1 MKDTVR
7 TFGESFGRPAT
18 LVAAGA
24 AIALLLAVSGPA
36 LAAGAAQGTDLW
48 GGPGAKGAGVGATF
62 DTTVFVTGG
71 FPASGTVEFWVG
83 GAVVDSAPFSVPARG
98 TAAVATPS
106 TLNGLGAFLIRV
118 RADVPVGA
126 WSETYNETPGG
137 RFGLAIPAFGPAD
150 FLNPGDEASGG
161 GASASTDP
169 ASSRTNAGV
178 LCSGNGTQ
186 TCQVELSVYDSG
198 TLLGTGT
205 LSGVP
210 GSAAQQGLA
219 ALVPAAAG
227 KTVLTL
233 RFRVLAGASQPYAI
247 LNDNGTSDAS
257 LLPLAVTRGA
267 FSTAPVITSYVL
279 TPNTGCAPLPVTATW
294 TTTGATKVSI
304 SGVGGDLP
312 PSGSKSFNV
321 NATGDVVLTAYAAS
335 GISSSQ
341 ALRVTLTAPA
351 EAPVPTPSEATLVVG
366 KKVSGLLPPTI
377 PVGSVTYAFTQQ
389 QSTGSTFTLTYNQ
402 FVYTAGSVPGTDIVT
417 LTTTG
422 PCGDVTATFTATVTA
437 TPPPPG
443 KPVITSFTAEPPEG
457 CAPASVLLSWTTLNV
472 VAVDLPGV
480 PTLGPLPANGA
491 VPVTLNVPTTFTLTA
506 YNAAGASVSST
517 LLVPVDLTAFYPIID
532 PAVNNQIWPVNASTP
547 VTVTGVPDPSRL
559 RVVTSKN
566 ESGGSFLPVG
576 PGLYVYQAGPNPGQ
590 DIYRVF
596 YTNGCGNAYGE
607 FKATVVAP

>member
-1 MKDTVR
+1 MRHTVR
-7 TFGESFGRPAT
+7 TSGESFGRPAT
-18 LVAAGA
+18 AAGA
-24 AIALLLAVSGPA
+24 ALTLLLALAGPA

-48 GGPGAKGAGVGATF
+48 GGPGAKGAGLSATF
-62 DTTVFVTGG
+62 DTTVFVTGN

-98 TAAVATPS
+98 TAAVVTPS
-106 TLNGLGAFLIRV
+106 TLDGLGAFLIRV

-137 RFGLAIPAFGPAD
+137 RFGLAIPAFGPSD

-186 TCQVELSVYDSG
+186 TCEVEVSVYDSG

-279 TPNTGCAPLPVTATW
+279 TPTSGCAPLPVTATW
-294 TTTGATKVSI
+294 STTGAVKVSI

-341 ALRVTLTAPA
+341 TLRVTLTAPA

-472 VAVDLPGV
+472 VSVDLPGV

-506 YNAAGASVSST
+506 YNSAGASVSST

-590 DIYRVF
+590 DVYRVF

>member
-1 MKDTVR
+1 MRDTVR
-7 TFGESFGRPAT
+7 TSGESFGRPAT
-18 LVAAGA
+18 VVAAGV
-24 AIALLLAVSGPA
+24 ALTLLFALAGPA

-48 GGPGAKGAGVGATF
+48 GGPGAKGAGLSAHF
-62 DTTVFVTGG
+62 DTTVFVTGA
-71 FPASGTVEFWVG
+71 FAASGTVEYWVG
-83 GAVVDSAPFSVPARG
+83 GAVVDSAAFSIPARG

-106 TLNGLGAFLIRV
+106 TLDGLGAFLIRV

-150 FLNPGDEASGG
+150 FLNPGDEATGG
-161 GASASTDP
+161 GASASSDP
-169 ASSRTNAGV
+169 AASRTNVGV

-186 TCQVELSVYDSG
+186 PCQAEVSVYDAG
-198 TLLGTGT
+198 TFLGAGT
-205 LSGVP
+205 LSGSP
-210 GSAAQQGLA
+210 GSASQQSLA

-233 RFRVLAGASQPYAI
+233 RFRVVAGASQPYAI

-279 TPNTGCAPLPVTATW
+279 SPTSGCAPLPVTATW
-294 TTTGATKVSI
+294 TTTGAVKVSL
-304 SGVGGDLP
+304 SGVSGDLP
-312 PSGSKSFNV
+312 PSGSKTFNV
-321 NATGDVVLTAYAAS
+321 NATGDLVLTAYAAS

-341 ALRVTLTAPA
+341 TLRVTLTAPA
-351 EAPVPTPSEATLVVG
+351 DPPTPSPSTATVVVG
-366 KKVSGLLPPTI
+366 KKVNGLLPPTI
-377 PVGSVTYAFTQQ
+377 GTVTYAFAQQ
-389 QSTGSTFTLTYNQ
+389 QSTGSTFSILYNQ
-402 FVYTAGSVPGTDIVT
+402 FVYTAGSVAGTDVVT

-422 PCGDVTATFTATVTA
+422 PCGDVTSTFTATVTA

-443 KPVITSFTAEPPEG
+443 KPVIVSFTAEPPEG
-457 CAPASVLLSWTTLNV
+457 CAPANVLLSWTTQNV

-491 VPVTLNVPTTFTLTA
+491 VPVTLNIPTTFTLTA
-506 YNAAGASVSST
+506 YNAAGASVSTT
-517 LLVPVDLTAFYPIID
+517 LLVPVDLTAYTPIID
-532 PAVNNQIWPVNASTP
+532 PAVNNQIWAENASIL

-559 RVVTSKN
+559 RIVTSKN
-566 ESGGSFLPVG
+566 ESGGSFSPVG

-590 DIYRVF
+590 DVYRVF

-607 FKATVVAP
+607 FKATVVP

>member
-1 MKDTVR
+1 MRHTVR
-7 TFGESFGRPAT
+7 TSGESFGRPAT
-18 LVAAGA
+18 AAGA
-24 AIALLLAVSGPA
+24 ALTLLLALAGPA

-48 GGPGAKGAGVGATF
+48 GGPGAKGAGLSATF
-62 DTTVFVTGG
+62 DTTVFVTGN

-83 GAVVDSAPFSVPARG
+83 GAVVDSAAFSIPARG

-205 LSGVP
+205 LSGGP
-210 GSAAQQGLA
+210 GSASQQGLA
-219 ALVPAAAG
+219 NLVPAAAG

-389 QSTGSTFTLTYNQ
+389 QSTGSTFTLLYNQ

-590 DIYRVF
+590 DVYRVF